1 MSSSPTPVESLF
13 NSLSPPPPPP
23 TVHSD
28 NIPHG
33 QLRATHTIDLPAI
46 GYNYSY
52 VSSHAASQKCSVMA
66 VVKADA
72 YGHGSVRT
80 AQYLQQKHGCT
91 AFAVATLEEAITL
104 RQGGICY
111 PPCRVLVLG
120 APVGYPECFDLY
132 LHYRVEV
139 MMSGMET
146 VRSFLSW
153 AEDGNKR
160 REAQVQH
167 MSADT
172 KAQSKNPNPSAQTIA
187 TSRIG
192 SAATLSNVEG
202 EALKGELRRIM
213 SKKDNHVINPS
224 GLIKEPLSIPE
235 YTNSTNPSTLPNP
248 PKKEKEIFRGLE
260 HAASVSRQAAQK
272 TTQEGTG
279 TSSSP
284 TPNGQKKITKE
295 ARQKRVRYHIMVDT
309 GMGRLGFT
317 PETDDSTDTIKDLYS
332 AEMNERPIEFYG
344 LCTHMAEACN
354 ESDFTLEQMERFKTL
369 LGRVREGGIGIPTV
383 HTDNSAAL
391 LTKRL
396 KHFDPVILEQES
408 YNSRGF
414 VRCGGAVYGQRPSF
428 PDLKECST
436 LSAAVGNVMLV
447 KKGDTV
453 GYDRT
458 WVAKRDSLIATLG
471 LGFADGYPRELGG
484 GRGKVVINNVKYP
497 IVGNVCMDMLM
508 VDVTTSSSLRQPD
521 PETDVK
527 VGDEAY
533 LWGPG
538 TGKDGIHLKDIA
550 EKLGTTQSALTC
562 GIVKER
568 VKIVY
573 KT

>member
-1 MSSSPTPVESLF
+1 MNSSPSPLGLDGLF
-13 NSLSPPPPPP
+13 VPLSISPPPPPP
-23 TVHSD
+23 VAHSD
-28 NIPHG
+28 TAPSSE

-46 GYNYSY
+46 GYNFSY
-52 VSSHAASQKCSVMA
+52 VASHAAEQRCSVMA

-80 AQYLQQKHGCT
+80 AKYLLEKHGCT

-104 RQGGICY
+104 RQGGISY

-132 LHYRVEV
+132 LHYRIEV

-172 KAQSKNPNPSAQTIA
+172 KAQSKNPNPSSQTIA
-187 TSRIG
+187 TARIG

-213 SKKDNHVINPS
+213 SKKDNRVINPE
-224 GLIKEPLSIPE
+224 GLEKKTTTNKPEDSKNPTANPLD
-235 YTNSTNPSTLPNP
+235 PNP

-260 HAASVSRQAAQK
+260 HAASVSRMKDTHKGAMRASP
-272 TTQEGTG
+272 
-279 TSSSP
+279 TSSPVP
-284 TPNGQKKITKE
+284 TSQTRKTGQKEITKE
-295 ARQKRVRYHIMVDT
+295 ARQKRVRYHIMVDTDT

-317 PETDDSTDTIKDLYS
+317 PETDDSTDTIKELYM
-332 AEMNERPIEFYG
+332 AELNERPIEFYG

-354 ESDFTLEQMERFKTL
+354 ESDFTLEQMERFKVL
-369 LGRVREGGIGIPTV
+369 LGRVREGGVGIPTV

-391 LTKRL
+391 LTSRL
-396 KHFDPVILEQES
+396 KHFDPVILDQDS

-414 VRCGGAVYGQRPSF
+414 VRCGGAVYGQRPAF

-471 LGFADGYPRELGG
+471 LGFADGYPREMGG
-484 GRGKVVINNVKYP
+484 YP

-508 VDVTTSSSLRQPD
+508 VDVTTT
-521 PETDVK
+521 PE
-527 VGDEAY
+527 G
-533 LWGPG
+533 GG
-538 TGKDGIHLKDIA
+538 
-550 EKLGTTQSALTC
+550 
-562 GIVKER
+562 
-568 VKIVY
+568 
-573 KT
+573 